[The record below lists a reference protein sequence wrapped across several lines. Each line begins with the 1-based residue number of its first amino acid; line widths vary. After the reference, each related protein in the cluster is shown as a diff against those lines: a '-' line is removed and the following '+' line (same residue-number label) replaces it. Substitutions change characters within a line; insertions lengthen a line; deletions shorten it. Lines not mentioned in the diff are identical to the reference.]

1 MDLLSAAITLA
12 LVIDPIGNIPAF
24 LAALENT
31 SAERRS
37 RVILREMCIALLILI
52 LFLFFGERMLAA
64 LNISGPALSVAGG
77 VVLFLVSLNMI
88 FPTRGMAFSR
98 EERGEPFITPLAVP
112 LAAGPSAMTA
122 VMLLGS
128 REPDRIW
135 LWFLAL
141 LIAWSVSAVTLL
153 AGDQLRRLLGDR
165 MISAL
170 EKLMGMILTTI
181 AVQMLLEGVREFW
194 RT

>member
-31 SAERRS
+31 PAERRS
-37 RVILREMCIALLILI
+37 RVILREMCIALLILA
-52 LFLFFGERMLAA
+52 LFLFFGKRMLAA

-77 VVLFLVSLNMI
+77 VVLFLVSINMI
-88 FPTRGMAFSR
+88 FPARGMGFGR

>member
-31 SAERRS
+31 PPERRS
-37 RVILREMCIALLILI
+37 RVILREMCIALLILA
-52 LFLFFGERMLAA
+52 LFLFFGKRMLAA

-77 VVLFLVSLNMI
+77 VVLFLVSINMI
-88 FPTRGMAFSR
+88 FPARGMGFSR

-194 RT
+194 RS

>member
-12 LVIDPIGNIPAF
+12 LVIDPVGNIPAF

-31 SAERRS
+31 PAERRS

-64 LNISGPALSVAGG
+64 LHISGPALSVAGG

-88 FPTRGMAFSR
+88 FPSRGMGFSR

-135 LWFLAL
+135 SWLLAL
-141 LIAWSVSAVTLL
+141 LIAWSVSAATLL

-165 MISAL
+165 MLSAL

-181 AVQMLLEGVREFW
+181 AVQMLLQGVRDFW
-194 RT
+194 RS

>member
-31 SAERRS
+31 PAERRS
-37 RVILREMCIALLILI
+37 RVILREMCIALLILV

-88 FPTRGMAFSR
+88 FPTRGMGFSR

-141 LIAWSVSAVTLL
+141 LIAWLVSAATLL

-165 MISAL
+165 MLSAL

-181 AVQMLLEGVREFW
+181 AVQMLLQGVREFW
-194 RT
+194 RS

>member
-31 SAERRS
+31 PAERRR

>member
-31 SAERRS
+31 PAERRS
-37 RVILREMCIALLILI
+37 RVILREMCIALLILV

-88 FPTRGMAFSR
+88 FPTRGMGFSR

-141 LIAWSVSAVTLL
+141 LIAWLVSAATLL

-165 MISAL
+165 MLSAL

-181 AVQMLLEGVREFW
+181 AVQMLLQGVREFW
-194 RT
+194 RG